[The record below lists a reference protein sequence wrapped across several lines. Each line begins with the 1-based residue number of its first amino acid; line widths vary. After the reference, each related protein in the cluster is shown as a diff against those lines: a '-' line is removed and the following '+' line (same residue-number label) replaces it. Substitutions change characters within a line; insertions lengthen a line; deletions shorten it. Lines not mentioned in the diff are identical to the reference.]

1 MKTTSNNNT
10 NDPAWLTG
18 QTTPPESRRSST
30 ASYAD
35 DDVDRVGSGGRR
47 YTNSKVRLNTKG
59 KYYSYISDGE
69 DGEDGDE
76 DCCCCPMDPVLLGIT
91 IFHAI
96 SGLLGLAGI
105 AVNIFH
111 LIQPEES
118 GLYQD
123 IVQHS
128 YCCVFCMI
136 IMICEI
142 DWRFLMKRFRILDL
156 WIFRGFFYIYVGCQT
171 ADRIDVYE
179 LNDLITVC
187 NLVAFG
193 LALSGIMYTIMGI
206 CCIKS
211 IAESKRRRQRYKEI
225 DADSTVESV

>member
-1 MKTTSNNNT
+1 
-10 NDPAWLTG
+10 
-18 QTTPPESRRSST
+18 
-30 ASYAD
+30 
-35 DDVDRVGSGGRR
+35 
-47 YTNSKVRLNTKG
+47 
-59 KYYSYISDGE
+59 
-69 DGEDGDE
+69 
-76 DCCCCPMDPVLLGIT
+76 
-91 IFHAI
+91 
-96 SGLLGLAGI
+96 
-105 AVNIFH
+105 
-111 LIQPEES
+111 
-118 GLYQD
+118 
-123 IVQHS
+123 
-128 YCCVFCMI
+128 MI

-225 DADSTVESV
+225 DADSTMESV